1 MYRSWSRLCNDTR
14 KNLILNNNLEVKR
27 QFFILLLLTL
37 LICSC
42 KKKQT
47 TWNSDWSAPIISD
60 TISLSNLYNDST
72 LVSSNQT
79 TIDLDLSR
87 TILNLGLSDLVGFPD
102 TTINQSFNLN
112 FSLSNVPAGYTF
124 ANTVEEHSLNLNE
137 VQLKKVD
144 VASGKIKLKVFN
156 SIATKVYFKIII
168 PGITNNGL
176 DFEQTF
182 FVNAGTNAQPGSA
195 EEILNLS
202 DYSIDLT
209 GINGLS
215 YNKLQSQLIITSDPS
230 GPSVA
235 ISSNNDFSFSVE
247 LIDLKFSYAK
257 GYFGNT
263 LISETAEFLVPYFNS
278 IVAGSINLPSSN
290 LDFEIENGMKFGVK
304 GKLISASSLNNNGN
318 NVQLVSSNLGSDFW
332 ISPATGSWNS
342 LQTSRHHLI
351 FTAAN
356 SNIENYLENLGS
368 SHQLAYQLQLNP
380 WGNVSGGYDE
390 IFPNSRLKIKIKALV
405 PLTVSSD
412 GLTLRDTFNIDLKKQ
427 NYNKTHAKSGLIIL
441 TATNAFPLAC
451 EPILYLLNENGS
463 ILYTVNA
470 TSQIY
475 SSLMG
480 PLNTQSGLFEKSSLL
495 EFVLTEDIVKDIDN
509 IKKIIV
515 QAKFDTPNPLTGQ
528 NEVQSIPFGAFL
540 AVKLRLKLN
549 TEIIY

>member
-1 MYRSWSRLCNDTR
+1 MR
-14 KNLILNNNLEVKR
+14 KQFLILL
-27 QFFILLLLTL
+27 FLTI

-79 TIDLDLSR
+79 SIDLDLSR

-102 TTINQSFNLN
+102 TTINQIFNLN

-124 ANTVEEHSLNLNE
+124 ANTIEEHSFDLND
-137 VQLKKVD
+137 VQLKKVE
-144 VASGKIKLKVFN
+144 VSSGTIKLKVFN
-156 SIATKVYFKIII
+156 SIATKVYFKIIL
-168 PGITNNGL
+168 PGITKNGL
-176 DFEQTF
+176 AFEQTF

-195 EEILNLS
+195 EEPLDIS
-202 DYSIDLT
+202 GYSFDLR
-209 GINGLS
+209 GVNGLG
-215 YNKLQSQLIITSDPS
+215 YNKLQSQLIITSDPT

-235 ISSNNDFSFSVE
+235 ISSNNVFSFSAE
-247 LIDLKFSYAK
+247 LSGLKFSYAK

-278 IVAGSINLPSSN
+278 IVAGNLDLPSAN
-290 LDFEIENGMKFGVK
+290 LDFEIENGMKFGIK
-304 GKLISASSLNNNGN
+304 GKIISAENTNSSGN
-318 NVQLVSSNLGSDFW
+318 TSQLVSSNLGNDFL

-342 LQTSRHHLI
+342 LQTSSQHLI
-351 FTAAN
+351 FSATN

-380 WGNVSGGYDE
+380 WGNVSGGNDE
-390 IFPNSRLKIKIKALV
+390 IFANSRLKIKIKSQI
-405 PLTVSSD
+405 PLTVGAD
-412 GLTLRDTFNIDLKKQ
+412 GLTLRDTFNIELKQ
-427 NYNKTHAKSGLIIL
+427 NSNKTHAKSGLISL
-441 TATNAFPLAC
+441 SATNAFPLAC

-463 ILYTVNA
+463 ILYTINA

-475 SSLMG
+475 SSLLG
-480 PLNTQSGLFEKSSLL
+480 SLNTQSGLFEKSSLL
-495 EFVLTEDIVKDIDN
+495 EFVLTEDIVKNLDN

-515 QAKFDTPNPLTGQ
+515 QAKFDTPSPSSGI

-549 TEIIY
+549 AEIVY

>member
-1 MYRSWSRLCNDTR
+1 VYRSWSRLCYDTR
-14 KNLILNNNLEVKR
+14 KNLIFNDNLEVKR
-27 QFFILLLLTL
+27 QFFILLLLTI

-47 TWNSDWSAPIISD
+47 TWNTDWSAPIISD

-124 ANTVEEHSLNLNE
+124 ANTIEEHSFDLND

-144 VASGKIKLKVFN
+144 VSSGSIKLKVFN
-156 SIATKVYFKIII
+156 SIATKVYFKIIL
-168 PGITNNGL
+168 PGITKNGL
-176 DFEQTF
+176 AFEQIF

-195 EEILNLS
+195 EELLDIS
-202 DYSIDLT
+202 GYSFDLR
-209 GINGLS
+209 GVNGLG
-215 YNKLQSQLIITSDPS
+215 YNKLQSQLIITSDPT

-235 ISSNNDFSFSVE
+235 ISSNNDFSFSAE
-247 LIDLKFSYAK
+247 LSGLKFSYAK

-278 IVAGSINLPSSN
+278 IVAGNLDLPSAN
-290 LDFEIENGMKFGVK
+290 LDFEIENGMKFGIK
-304 GKLISASSLNNNGN
+304 GKIISAENTNSSGN
-318 NVQLVSSNLGSDFW
+318 TSQLVSSNLGNDFL

-342 LQTSRHHLI
+342 LQTSSQHLI
-351 FTAAN
+351 FSAAN
-356 SNIENYLENLGS
+356 SNIESYLENLGS

-380 WGNVSGGYDE
+380 WGNVSGGNDE
-390 IFPNSRLKIKIKALV
+390 IFANSRLKIKIKSQI
-405 PLTVSSD
+405 PLIVGAD
-412 GLTLRDTFNIDLKKQ
+412 GLTLRDTFNIDLKQ
-427 NYNKTHAKSGLIIL
+427 NSNKTHAKSGLISL
-441 TATNAFPLAC
+441 SVTNAFPLAC

-463 ILYTVNA
+463 ILYIINA

-475 SSLMG
+475 SSLLG
-480 PLNTQSGLFEKSSLL
+480 SLNTQSGLFEKSSLL
-495 EFVLTEDIVKDIDN
+495 EFVLTEDIVENLDK
-509 IKKIIV
+509 IKKIVV
-515 QAKFDTPNPLTGQ
+515 QAKFDTPNPLTGW
-528 NEVQSIPFGAFL
+528 NEAQSIPFGAFL

-549 TEIIY
+549 AEIVY

>member
-1 MYRSWSRLCNDTR
+1 MYRSWSRLCYDTR
-14 KNLILNNNLEVKR
+14 KNLILNDNLEVKR
-27 QFFILLLLTL
+27 QFLILLLLTI

-47 TWNSDWSAPIISD
+47 TWNTDWSAPIISD

-79 TIDLDLSR
+79 SIDLDLSR

-112 FSLSNVPAGYTF
+112 FSLSNVAAGYTF
-124 ANTVEEHSLNLNE
+124 ANTIEEHSFDLND

-144 VASGKIKLKVFN
+144 VSSGSIKLKVFN
-156 SIATKVYFKIII
+156 SIATKVYFKIIL
-168 PGITNNGL
+168 PGITKNGL
-176 DFEQTF
+176 AFEQIF

-195 EEILNLS
+195 EELLDIS
-202 DYSIDLT
+202 GYSFDLR
-209 GINGLS
+209 GVNGLG
-215 YNKLQSQLIITSDPS
+215 YNKLQSQLIITSDPT

-235 ISSNNDFSFSVE
+235 ISSNNDFSFSAE
-247 LIDLKFSYAK
+247 LSGLKFSYAK

-278 IVAGSINLPSSN
+278 IVAGNLDLPSAN
-290 LDFEIENGMKFGVK
+290 LDFEIENGMKFGIK
-304 GKLISASSLNNNGN
+304 GKIISAENTNSSGN
-318 NVQLVSSNLGSDFW
+318 TSQLVSSNLGNDFL
-332 ISPATGSWNS
+332 ISPATGAWNS
-342 LQTSRHHLI
+342 LQTSSQHLI
-351 FTAAN
+351 FSATN
-356 SNIENYLENLGS
+356 SNIESYLENFGS

-380 WGNVSGGYDE
+380 WGNVSGGNDE
-390 IFPNSRLKIKIKALV
+390 IFANSRLKIKIKTQV
-405 PLTVSSD
+405 PLTIGAD
-412 GLTLRDTFNIDLKKQ
+412 GLTLRDTFNVDLA
-427 NYNKTHAKSGLIIL
+427 NDLNKTHAKSGLISL
-441 TATNAFPLAC
+441 NATNAFPLAC

-463 ILYTVNA
+463 ILYTINA

-475 SSLMG
+475 SSLLG
-480 PLNTQSGLFEKSSLL
+480 SLNSQLGLFEKSSLL
-495 EFVLTEDIVKDIDN
+495 EFILTEDIVKNLDK

-515 QAKFDTPNPLTGQ
+515 QAKFDTPSPTSGI

-549 TEIIY
+549 AEIVY

>member
-1 MYRSWSRLCNDTR
+1 MYRSWSRLCYDTR
-14 KNLILNNNLEVKR
+14 KNLIFNDNLEVKR
-27 QFFILLLLTL
+27 QFFILLLLTI

-47 TWNSDWSAPIISD
+47 TWNTDWSAPIISD

-124 ANTVEEHSLNLNE
+124 ANTIEEHSFDLND

-144 VASGKIKLKVFN
+144 VSSGSIKLKVFN
-156 SIATKVYFKIII
+156 SIATKVYFKIIL
-168 PGITNNGL
+168 PGITKNGL
-176 DFEQTF
+176 AFEQIF

-195 EEILNLS
+195 EELLDIS
-202 DYSIDLT
+202 GYSFDLR
-209 GINGLS
+209 GVNGLG
-215 YNKLQSQLIITSDPS
+215 YNKLQSQLIITSDPT

-235 ISSNNDFSFSVE
+235 ISSNNDFSFSAE
-247 LIDLKFSYAK
+247 LSGLKFSYAK

-278 IVAGSINLPSSN
+278 IVAGNLDLPSAN
-290 LDFEIENGMKFGVK
+290 LDFEIENGMKFGIK
-304 GKLISASSLNNNGN
+304 GKIISAENTNSSGN
-318 NVQLVSSNLGSDFW
+318 TSQLVSSNLGNDFL
-332 ISPATGSWNS
+332 ISPATGAWNS
-342 LQTSRHHLI
+342 LQTSSQHLI
-351 FTAAN
+351 FSAAN
-356 SNIENYLENLGS
+356 SNIESYLENLGS

-380 WGNVSGGYDE
+380 WGNVSGGNDE
-390 IFPNSRLKIKIKALV
+390 IFANSRLKIKIKSQI
-405 PLTVSSD
+405 PLIVGAD
-412 GLTLRDTFNIDLKKQ
+412 GLTLRDTFNIDLKQ
-427 NYNKTHAKSGLIIL
+427 NSNKTHAKSGLISL
-441 TATNAFPLAC
+441 SATNAFPLAC

-463 ILYTVNA
+463 ILYTINA

-475 SSLMG
+475 SSLLG
-480 PLNTQSGLFEKSSLL
+480 SLNTQSGLFEKSSLL
-495 EFVLTEDIVKDIDN
+495 EFVLTEDIVENLDK
-509 IKKIIV
+509 IKKIVV
-515 QAKFDTPNPLTGQ
+515 QAKFDTPNPLTGW
-528 NEVQSIPFGAFL
+528 NEAQSIPFGAFL

-549 TEIIY
+549 AEIVY

>member
-1 MYRSWSRLCNDTR
+1 MYRSWSRLCYDTR
-14 KNLILNNNLEVKR
+14 KNLIFNDNLEVKR
-27 QFFILLLLTL
+27 QFFILLLLTI

-47 TWNSDWSAPIISD
+47 TWNTDWSAPIISD

-124 ANTVEEHSLNLNE
+124 ANTIEEHSFDLND

-144 VASGKIKLKVFN
+144 VSSGTIKLKVFN
-156 SIATKVYFKIII
+156 SIATKVYFKIIL
-168 PGITNNGL
+168 PGITKNGL
-176 DFEQTF
+176 AFEQIF

-195 EEILNLS
+195 EELLDIS
-202 DYSIDLT
+202 GYSFDLR
-209 GINGLS
+209 GVNGLG
-215 YNKLQSQLIITSDPS
+215 YNKLQSQLIITSDPT

-235 ISSNNDFSFSVE
+235 ISSNNDFSFSAE
-247 LIDLKFSYAK
+247 LSGLKFSYAK

-278 IVAGSINLPSSN
+278 IVAGNLDLPSAN
-290 LDFEIENGMKFGVK
+290 LDFEIENGMKFGIK
-304 GKLISASSLNNNGN
+304 GKIISAENTNSSGN
-318 NVQLVSSNLGSDFW
+318 TSQLVSSNLGNDFL
-332 ISPATGSWNS
+332 ISPATGAWNS
-342 LQTSRHHLI
+342 LQTSSQHLI
-351 FTAAN
+351 FSAAN
-356 SNIENYLENLGS
+356 SNIESYLENLGS

-380 WGNVSGGYDE
+380 WGNVSGGNDE
-390 IFPNSRLKIKIKALV
+390 IFANSRLKIKIKSQI
-405 PLTVSSD
+405 PLIVGAD
-412 GLTLRDTFNIDLKKQ
+412 GLTLRDTFNIDLKQ
-427 NYNKTHAKSGLIIL
+427 NSNKTHAKSGLISL
-441 TATNAFPLAC
+441 SVTNAFPLAC

-463 ILYTVNA
+463 ILYTINA

-475 SSLMG
+475 SSLLG
-480 PLNTQSGLFEKSSLL
+480 SLNTQSGLFEKSSLL
-495 EFVLTEDIVKDIDN
+495 EFVLTEDIVENLDK
-509 IKKIIV
+509 IKKIVV
-515 QAKFDTPNPLTGQ
+515 QAKFDTPNPLTGW
-528 NEVQSIPFGAFL
+528 NEAQSIPFGAFL

-549 TEIIY
+549 AEIVY

>member
-1 MYRSWSRLCNDTR
+1 MYRSWSRLCYDTR
-14 KNLILNNNLEVKR
+14 KNLIFNDNLEVKR
-27 QFFILLLLTL
+27 QFFILLLLTI

-47 TWNSDWSAPIISD
+47 TWNTDWSAPIISD

-124 ANTVEEHSLNLNE
+124 ANTIEEHSFDLND

-144 VASGKIKLKVFN
+144 VSSGTIKLKVFN
-156 SIATKVYFKIII
+156 SIATKVYFKIIL
-168 PGITNNGL
+168 PGITKNGL
-176 DFEQTF
+176 AFEQIF

-195 EEILNLS
+195 EELLDIS
-202 DYSIDLT
+202 GYSFDLR
-209 GINGLS
+209 GVNGLG
-215 YNKLQSQLIITSDPS
+215 YNKLQSQLIITSDPT

-235 ISSNNDFSFSVE
+235 ISSNNDFSFSAE
-247 LIDLKFSYAK
+247 LSGLKFSYAK

-278 IVAGSINLPSSN
+278 IVAGNLDLPSAN
-290 LDFEIENGMKFGVK
+290 LDFEIENGMKFGIK
-304 GKLISASSLNNNGN
+304 GKIISAENTNSSGN
-318 NVQLVSSNLGSDFW
+318 TSQLVSSNLGNDFL
-332 ISPATGSWNS
+332 ISPATGYWNN
-342 LQTSRHHLI
+342 LQTSSHHLI
-351 FTAAN
+351 FSATN
-356 SNIENYLENLGS
+356 SNIESYLENLGS

-380 WGNVSGGYDE
+380 WGNVSGGNDE
-390 IFPNSRLKIKIKALV
+390 IFSNSRLKIKIKSQI
-405 PLTVSSD
+405 PLIVGAD
-412 GLTLRDTFNIDLKKQ
+412 GLTLRDTFNIDLKQ
-427 NYNKTHAKSGLIIL
+427 NSNKTHAKSGLISL
-441 TATNAFPLAC
+441 SATNAFPLAC

-463 ILYTVNA
+463 ILYTINA

-475 SSLMG
+475 SSLLG
-480 PLNTQSGLFEKSSLL
+480 SLNTQSGLFEKSSLL
-495 EFVLTEDIVKDIDN
+495 EFVLTEDIVENLDK
-509 IKKIIV
+509 IKKIVV
-515 QAKFDTPNPLTGQ
+515 QAKFDTPNPLTGW
-528 NEVQSIPFGAFL
+528 NEAQSIPFGAFL

-549 TEIIY
+549 AEIVY

>member
-1 MYRSWSRLCNDTR
+1 MLRFLKELNLND
-14 KNLILNNNLEVKR
+14 NLEVKR

-37 LICSC
+37 LICAC

-47 TWNSDWSAPIISD
+47 TWNSDWSAPLISD

-79 TIDLDLSR
+79 SIDLDLSR
-87 TILNLGLSDLVGFPD
+87 TILNLGLSDLIGFPD

-124 ANTVEEHSLNLNE
+124 ANTIEEHSFDLND

-144 VASGKIKLKVFN
+144 VSSGTIKLKVFN
-156 SIATKVYFKIII
+156 SIATKVYFKIIL
-168 PGITNNGL
+168 PGITKNGL
-176 DFEQTF
+176 AFEQTF

-195 EEILNLS
+195 EELLDIS
-202 DYSIDLT
+202 GYSFDLR
-209 GINGLS
+209 GVNGLG
-215 YNKLQSQLIITSDPS
+215 YNKLQSQLIITSDPT

-235 ISSNNDFSFSVE
+235 ISSNNDFSFSAE
-247 LIDLKFSYAK
+247 LSGLKFSYAK

-263 LISETAEFLVPYFNS
+263 LISETADFLVPYFNS
-278 IVAGSINLPSSN
+278 IVAGNLDLPSAN
-290 LDFEIENGMKFGVK
+290 LDFEIENGMKFGIK
-304 GKLISASSLNNNGN
+304 AKIISAENTNSSGN
-318 NVQLVSSNLGSDFW
+318 TSQLVSSNLGNDFL

-342 LQTSRHHLI
+342 LQTSSHHLI
-351 FTAAN
+351 FSAAN

-380 WGNVSGGYDE
+380 WGNVSGGNDE
-390 IFPNSRLKIKIKALV
+390 IFANSRLKIKIKSQI
-405 PLTVSSD
+405 PLTVGAD
-412 GLTLRDTFNIDLKKQ
+412 GLTLRDTFNIDLKH
-427 NYNKTHAKSGLIIL
+427 NSNKTHAKSGLISL
-441 TATNAFPLAC
+441 SATNAFPLAC

-463 ILYTVNA
+463 ILYTINA

-475 SSLMG
+475 SSLLG
-480 PLNTQSGLFEKSSLL
+480 SLNTQSGLFEKTSLL
-495 EFVLTEDIVKDIDN
+495 EFVLTEDIVKNLDN

-515 QAKFDTPNPLTGQ
+515 QAKFDTPSPSSGI

-549 TEIIY
+549 AEIIY

>member
-1 MYRSWSRLCNDTR
+1 MYRSWSRLCYDTR
-14 KNLILNNNLEVKR
+14 KNLIFNDNLEVKR
-27 QFFILLLLTL
+27 QFFILLLLTI

-47 TWNSDWSAPIISD
+47 TWNTDWSAPIISD

-79 TIDLDLSR
+79 SIDLDLSR

-124 ANTVEEHSLNLNE
+124 ANTIEEHSFDLND

-144 VASGKIKLKVFN
+144 VSSGSIKLKVFN
-156 SIATKVYFKIII
+156 SIATKVYFKIIL
-168 PGITNNGL
+168 PGITKNGL
-176 DFEQTF
+176 AFEQIF

-195 EEILNLS
+195 EELLDIS
-202 DYSIDLT
+202 GYSFDLR
-209 GINGLS
+209 GVNGLG
-215 YNKLQSQLIITSDPS
+215 YNKLQSQLIITSDPT

-235 ISSNNDFSFSVE
+235 ISSNNDFSFSAE
-247 LIDLKFSYAK
+247 LSGLKFSYAK

-278 IVAGSINLPSSN
+278 IVAGNLDLPSAN
-290 LDFEIENGMKFGVK
+290 LDFEIENGMKFGIK
-304 GKLISASSLNNNGN
+304 GKIISAENTNSSGN
-318 NVQLVSSNLGSDFW
+318 TSQLVSSNLGNDFL

-342 LQTSRHHLI
+342 LQTSSQHLI
-351 FTAAN
+351 FSAAN
-356 SNIENYLENLGS
+356 SNIESYLENLGS

-380 WGNVSGGYDE
+380 WGNVSGGNDE
-390 IFPNSRLKIKIKALV
+390 IFSNSRLKIKIKSQI
-405 PLTVSSD
+405 PLIIGAD
-412 GLTLRDTFNIDLKKQ
+412 GLTLRDTFNIDLKQ
-427 NYNKTHAKSGLIIL
+427 NSNKTHAKSGLISL
-441 TATNAFPLAC
+441 SATNAFPLAC

-463 ILYTVNA
+463 ILYTINA

-475 SSLMG
+475 SSLLG
-480 PLNTQSGLFEKSSLL
+480 SLNTQSGLFEKSSLL
-495 EFVLTEDIVKDIDN
+495 EFVLTEDIVENLDK
-509 IKKIIV
+509 IKKIVV
-515 QAKFDTPNPLTGQ
+515 QAKFDTPNPLTGW
-528 NEVQSIPFGAFL
+528 NEAQSIPFGAFL

-549 TEIIY
+549 AEIVY

>member
-1 MYRSWSRLCNDTR
+1 MYRSWSRLCYDTR
-14 KNLILNNNLEVKR
+14 KNLILNDNLEVKR
-27 QFFILLLLTL
+27 QFLILLLLTI

-47 TWNSDWSAPIISD
+47 TWNTDWSAPIISD

-79 TIDLDLSR
+79 SIDLDLSR

-124 ANTVEEHSLNLNE
+124 ANTIEEHSFDLND

-144 VASGKIKLKVFN
+144 VSSGSIKLKVFN
-156 SIATKVYFKIII
+156 SIATKVYFKIIL
-168 PGITNNGL
+168 PGITKNGL
-176 DFEQTF
+176 AFEQIF

-195 EEILNLS
+195 EELLDIS
-202 DYSIDLT
+202 GYSFDLR
-209 GINGLS
+209 GVNGLG
-215 YNKLQSQLIITSDPS
+215 YNKLQSQLIITSDPT

-235 ISSNNDFSFSVE
+235 ISSNNDFSFSAQ
-247 LIDLKFSYAK
+247 LSGLKFSYAK

-278 IVAGSINLPSSN
+278 IVAGNLDLPSAN
-290 LDFEIENGMKFGVK
+290 LDFEIENGMKFGIK
-304 GKLISASSLNNNGN
+304 GKIISAENTNSSGN
-318 NVQLVSSNLGSDFW
+318 TSQLVSSNLGNDFL

-342 LQTSRHHLI
+342 LQTSSQHLI
-351 FTAAN
+351 FSAAN
-356 SNIENYLENLGS
+356 SNIESYLENLGS

-380 WGNVSGGYDE
+380 WGNVSGGNDE
-390 IFPNSRLKIKIKALV
+390 IFANSRLKIKIKSQI
-405 PLTVSSD
+405 PLIVGAD
-412 GLTLRDTFNIDLKKQ
+412 GLTLRDTFNIDLKQ
-427 NYNKTHAKSGLIIL
+427 NSNKTHAKSGLISL
-441 TATNAFPLAC
+441 SATNAFPLAC

-463 ILYTVNA
+463 ILYTINA

-475 SSLMG
+475 SSLLG
-480 PLNTQSGLFEKSSLL
+480 SLNTQSGLFEKSSLL
-495 EFVLTEDIVKDIDN
+495 DLVLTEDIVENLDK
-509 IKKIIV
+509 IKKIVV
-515 QAKFDTPNPLTGQ
+515 QAKFDTPNPLTGW
-528 NEVQSIPFGAFL
+528 NEAQSIPFGAFL

-549 TEIIY
+549 AEIVY

>member
-1 MYRSWSRLCNDTR
+1 MYRCWSRLCYDTR
-14 KNLILNNNLEVKR
+14 KNLILNDNLEVKR
-27 QFFILLLLTL
+27 QFFILLLLTI

-79 TIDLDLSR
+79 SIDLNLSR

-102 TTINQSFNLN
+102 TTINQIFNLN

-124 ANTVEEHSLNLNE
+124 ANTIEEHSFDLND

-144 VASGKIKLKVFN
+144 VSSGTIKLKVFN
-156 SIATKVYFKIII
+156 SIATKVYFKIIL
-168 PGITNNGL
+168 PGITKNGL
-176 DFEQTF
+176 AFEQIF

-195 EEILNLS
+195 EELLDIS
-202 DYSIDLT
+202 GYSFDLR
-209 GINGLS
+209 GVNGLG
-215 YNKLQSQLIITSDPS
+215 YNKLQSQLIITSDPT

-235 ISSNNDFSFSVE
+235 ISSNNDFSFSAE
-247 LIDLKFSYAK
+247 LSGLKFSYAK

-263 LISETAEFLVPYFNS
+263 LISETAELLVPYFNS
-278 IVAGSINLPSSN
+278 IVAGNLDLPSAN
-290 LDFEIENGMKFGVK
+290 LDFEIENGMKFGIK
-304 GKLISASSLNNNGN
+304 GKIISAENTNSSGN
-318 NVQLVSSNLGSDFW
+318 TSQLVSSNLGNDFL

-342 LQTSRHHLI
+342 LQTSSQHLI
-351 FTAAN
+351 FSATN

-380 WGNVSGGYDE
+380 WGNVSGGNDE
-390 IFPNSRLKIKIKALV
+390 IFANSRLKIKIKSQI
-405 PLTVSSD
+405 PLIVGAD
-412 GLTLRDTFNIDLKKQ
+412 GLTLRDTFNIDLKQ
-427 NYNKTHAKSGLIIL
+427 NSNKTHSKLGLISL
-441 TATNAFPLAC
+441 SATNAFPLAC

-463 ILYTVNA
+463 ILYTINA

-475 SSLMG
+475 SSLLG
-480 PLNTQSGLFEKSSLL
+480 SLNNQSGLFEKSSLL
-495 EFVLTEDIVKDIDN
+495 DFVLTEDIVKNLDN

-515 QAKFDTPNPLTGQ
+515 QAKFDTPSPSSGI

-549 TEIIY
+549 AEIIY